1 MHGWKDFS
9 PLHKSAS
16 VEVLSQR
23 VKDVAPKLRLRAGWG
38 VNELIKEHA
47 LDSDAPKAGNS
58 FFLSLSNINQ
68 VPSFGLPWRS
78 DRSFCVCAWNR
89 GEGCRIALWDCLWT
103 NLDPVSISTF
113 QQPKEKYYSR
123 CWNPPSPVTQFTLF
137 LSLPPSLTFC
147 GPPLPSFARFCLI
160 HAFLVLEC
168 RTRTVRNFYKFLI
181 KQLESF
187 THHCV
192 L

>member
-1 MHGWKDFS
+1 M
-9 PLHKSAS
+9 
-16 VEVLSQR
+16 
-23 VKDVAPKLRLRAGWG
+23 
-38 VNELIKEHA
+38 
-47 LDSDAPKAGNS
+47 
-58 FFLSLSNINQ
+58 
-68 VPSFGLPWRS
+68 PWRS

-147 GPPLPSFARFCLI
+147 GPPPPSFARFCLI

-192 L
+192 LQWDSNLAGEYDVWLKHSLDEETHLNGVTISFTTNWYPLIYSWFRYSTERLTAFKLTPG